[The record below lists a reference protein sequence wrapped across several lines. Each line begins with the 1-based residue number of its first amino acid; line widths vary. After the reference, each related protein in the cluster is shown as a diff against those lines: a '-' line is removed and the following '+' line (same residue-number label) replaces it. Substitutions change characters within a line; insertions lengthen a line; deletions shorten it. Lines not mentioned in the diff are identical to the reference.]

1 MGYIRQTV
9 VADISVGLLIA
20 PEPFQKCLG
29 IIFPP
34 AGLVSIQDDGMLRVR
49 AGPVQPHIAL
59 RLRVFSR
66 IRQNLN
72 LCFVRIQEVPG
83 EQQFPQFSV
92 DWRKPIVGTAAS

>member
-49 AGPVQPHIAL
+49 AGPVQPIAL
-59 RLRVFSR
+59 RLRGFSR
-66 IRQNLN
+66 LRQNLY